1 MSAILRRDQRAFPPD
16 PPRDLVD
23 PHAIAAHDW
32 AAFQAVSHMSNH
44 WDRPGWNGGR
54 AYYLMLTFPDER
66 ALINDARACQDA
78 VADPALDLV
87 PSDGLHI
94 TLNKVADSA
103 AMSERDLARVVQV
116 AQDMAPKAFDLQVGP
131 LAGSRGALRYSVAP
145 WNPLIGLHA
154 MLARAGALAGAPGG
168 RSTESF
174 RPHLGIAYSNT
185 NRPADSV
192 IGQVAA
198 LRGQPALPVHVSHAD
213 LVELR
218 RENATYRWD
227 VISAITL
234 SHGN

>member
-1 MSAILRRDQRAFPPD
+1 MSAVLRRDRRAFPSD
-16 PPRDLVD
+16 PPRDLAD

-44 WDRPGWNGGR
+44 WDRPGWSGGR
-54 AYYLMLTFPDER
+54 AYYWMLTFPNER

-78 VADPALDLV
+78 VTNPALDLV
-87 PSDGLHI
+87 PADGLHI

-103 AMSERDLARVVQV
+103 AMGERDLARVVQV
-116 AQDMAPKAFDLQVGP
+116 AQDTAPQAFDLQVGP

-145 WNPLIGLHA
+145 WNPLISLHA
-154 MLARAGALAGAPGG
+154 ILARAGTLAGAAGG

-185 NRPADSV
+185 TRPADSV
-192 IGQVAA
+192 ISQVAE
-198 LRGQPALPVHVSHAD
+198 LRGRPTLPVHVSHAD

-234 SHGN
+234 SAGN